1 MFLLCNMKTNAGEI
15 YKSTPQINKGEQL
28 EMEEQRD

>member
-1 MFLLCNMKTNAGEI
+1 MKTNSGEI

-28 EMEEQRD
+28 EMIEQRDQLF